1 MNSLKKY
8 LGILWMVLAPAI
20 IIFLF
25 SQAADKIG
33 KATDLTRAN
42 VTLQWS
48 IILIIFLPICIG
60 FFIFGNY
67 AFKNLIVHGVTSSCR
82 MKFSGET
89 ISSLLRERAA

>member
-8 LGILWMVLAPAI
+8 LGIIWMMLAPAI

-33 KATDLTRAN
+33 KATSITKAN

-60 FFIFGNY
+60 FLIFGYY
-67 AFKNLIVHGVTSSCR
+67 AFKGYYDHLPESSA
-82 MKFSGET
+82 E
-89 ISSLLRERAA
+89 INE